1 MQSDKNNHR
10 LKRSCLTIPIWLE
23 GENLRV
29 GFDCARGATRGGQRL
44 QLTVNVQF
52 RGWGLK

>member
-1 MQSDKNNHR
+1 MLEDFVTCHKQR
-10 LKRSCLTIPIWLE
+10 LE